1 MITNKELIRILKR
14 FPANAKLKGVNG
26 DDEYIWF
33 VFIDTDNT
41 EFSIS
46 VHYADPIAET
56 ADEK

>member
-14 FPANAKLKGVNG
+14 FPANAKLKSVNV

-33 VFIDTDNT
+33 AFIDTDNT

-46 VHYADPIAET
+46 VHYANPIAET

>member
-14 FPANAKLKGVNG
+14 FPVNAKLKGING

-33 VFIDTDNT
+33 AFIDTDNT

-46 VHYADPIAET
+46 VRYADPIAET